1 MIENGRK
8 IINRTQIGMLTS
20 SIMTYFVR
28 EENNDKNDQLDQIMK
43 KLTDIEKQN
52 YELKKELEELKQK

>member
-1 MIENGRK
+1 
-8 IINRTQIGMLTS
+8 MLTS

>member
-1 MIENGRK
+1 MD
-8 IINRTQIGMLTS
+8 
-20 SIMTYFVR
+20 
-28 EENNDKNDQLDQIMK
+28 NDKNDQLDQIMK

>member
-8 IINRTQIGMLTS
+8 IINRTQIGMLTG

-28 EENNDKNDQLDQIMK
+28 EENNDKNDQLERIMK

>member
-1 MIENGRK
+1 
-8 IINRTQIGMLTS
+8 MLTG

-28 EENNDKNDQLDQIMK
+28 EENNDKNDQLERIMK